1 MVIIS
6 FWLVVQL
13 LFSLLNIFHL
23 VAATSVYWWVHVY
36 NLKLAL
42 SLLHPGPFQLITL
55 TSNVLMTYSQILVIP
70 TLIIRNYL
78 VIPRLRTVPT
88 FFSIIY
94 CNKTT
99 YYSNFD
105 YPKHLIYEVICR
117 SWLKKWL
124 LNYLSRFKVQ
134 MSRMVIM
141 ISLFGR
147 VYFYYID

>member
-1 MVIIS
+1 M
-6 FWLVVQL
+6 
-13 LFSLLNIFHL
+13 NIYFF
-23 VAATSVYWWVHVY
+23 
-36 NLKLAL
+36 NLPAK
-42 SLLHPGPFQLITL
+42 F
-55 TSNVLMTYSQILVIP
+55 
-70 TLIIRNYL
+70 LIIRNYW
-78 VIPRLRTVPT
+78 VIRRLRTVLT

-105 YPKHLIYEVICR
+105 YPKNSIFEVICR
-117 SWLKKWL
+117 SREKKWL
-124 LNYLSRFKVQ
+124 LNYLSRFEVQ